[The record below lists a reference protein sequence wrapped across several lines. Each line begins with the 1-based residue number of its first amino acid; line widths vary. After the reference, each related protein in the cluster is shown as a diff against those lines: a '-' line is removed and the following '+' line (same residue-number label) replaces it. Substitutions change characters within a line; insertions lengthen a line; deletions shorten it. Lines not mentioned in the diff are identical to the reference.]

1 MQRFSIFIFLTA
13 LLLPCGAW
21 AGPLPDG
28 GVTVQEVA
36 RSLQVKGFMTDI
48 TTDKDGDPL
57 IKSMLEGAKFSV
69 YFYECGK
76 PRCKSIQFAA
86 GFVMKGTMQA
96 SQVADWNRTKRFG
109 RVYLDR
115 ESDPWIEMDM
125 DLEHGATTEAMANN
139 LARWMLVLSEFRK
152 YIGR

>member
-1 MQRFSIFIFLTA
+1 MRCPWIFALP
-13 LLLPCGAW
+13 LLLPIAAQ

-36 RSLQVKGFMTDI
+36 RALQDKGFQTEI

-57 IKSMLEGAKFSV
+57 IKSKLEGAKFSV
-69 YFYECGK
+69 YFYECGGR

-86 GFVMKGTMQA
+86 GFAMKGEFEATQA
-96 SQVADWNRTKRFG
+96 QQWNRTKRFG
-109 RVYLDR
+109 RVYQDD
-115 ESDPWIEMDM
+115 ESDPWVEMDM
-125 DLEHGATTEAMANN
+125 DVEHGATTDALTNDVD
-139 LARWMLVLSEFRK
+139 RWVVVLNEFRK